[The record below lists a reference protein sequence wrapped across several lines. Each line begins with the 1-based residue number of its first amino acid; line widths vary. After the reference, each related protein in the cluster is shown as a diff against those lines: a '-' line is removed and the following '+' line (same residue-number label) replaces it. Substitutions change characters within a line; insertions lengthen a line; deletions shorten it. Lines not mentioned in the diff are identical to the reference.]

1 MKTIFKKFLV
11 ICAMLLAVFATSNL
25 ASNTPAFAATD
36 SSNTSSNNCDF
47 LLGFTP
53 WNCNVTE
60 WSGNDSIKAN
70 ILMICF
76 NVLTD
81 ITVLAAYLVIGY
93 SIYGGYLYILS
104 SGDPTK
110 VTNGKKTLIHAFTG
124 LAIVLLANVI
134 MNTIRVVL
142 LDKGNLSSCATGPC
156 VADPSAMV
164 GGIIDWVI
172 GISGVVALV
181 FIFIGGI
188 SYMTSAGDANKVQK
202 AKKTILYAAIGL
214 AIVALSLA
222 ISAFVTDAINSS
234 KAPATSF
241 NQISKEYYA

>member
-1 MKTIFKKFLV
+1 MKTIFKKLLV
-11 ICAMLLAVFATSNL
+11 ICAMILAVFATSNL

-36 SSNTSSNNCDF
+36 NNTSNGNCEF

-53 WNCNVTE
+53 WNCNVNE

-134 MNTIRVVL
+134 MNTIRIAL
-142 LDKGNLSSCATGPC
+142 GGNLSNCATGEC
-156 VADPSAMV
+156 VDNPTAMV
-164 GGIIDWVI
+164 ENAINWVI
-172 GISGVVALV
+172 GTSGVVALV

-188 SYMTSAGDANKVQK
+188 SYMTSAGDATKVQK
-202 AKKTILYAAIGL
+202 AKKTILYAAVGL
-214 AIVALSLA
+214 AIVALSLT
-222 ISAFVTDAINSS
+222 ISAFVTNTINSS
-234 KAPATSF
+234 KTPTTSY
-241 NQISKEYYA
+241 NQTIKEHYG